1 MNNWKLEYSGG
12 SGGFLL
18 LHLLLLSEKFHAV
31 FEKELTLDQIIQEH
45 WNIASPDQWKKSE
58 IWPNNQL
65 TASSQAKSDKIYFHC
80 NPYDYKNYSTEFAG
94 KKIVIYTDL
103 HSQRLLAHYKRANW
117 YNCRESRVFDVRY
130 TVFKTF
136 LKRWQEYYNNIKDP
150 DWPKCISIRHLS
162 RLPKNIQTEIISN
175 PYTEYFLN
183 FTYQE
188 PEEFFND
195 ELVYKPM
202 VPFLKSADIVIKLQD
217 LVNSNATILEKL
229 FDIGNINVKQIELL
243 NKWKQFHSNELLINL
258 GISV

>member
-1 MNNWKLEYSGG
+1 MNNWNLLYSGG

-18 LHLLLLSEKFHAV
+18 LHLLLLSKKFHAE
-31 FEKELTLDQIIQEH
+31 FEKELTLNQIIQEH
-45 WNIASPDQWKKSE
+45 WNIISPDQWKKSE

-65 TASSQAKSDKIYFHC
+65 TASSQVNADKIYFYC
-80 NPYDYKNYSTEFAG
+80 NPYNYSTEFAG

-103 HSQRLLAHYKRANW
+103 HSQRLLAHYKKANW
-117 YNCRESRVFDVRY
+117 YCGGSRVFDVRY
-130 TVFKTF
+130 AVFKTF
-136 LKRWQEYYNNIKDP
+136 LKRWQDHYNNIKDP
-150 DWPKCISIRHLS
+150 NWPKCISVRHLS
-162 RLPKNIQTEIISN
+162 RLPKNIQAEVISN

-188 PEEFFND
+188 SEESFNN

-202 VPFLKSADIVIKLQD
+202 IPFLKSADIVIKLQD

-243 NKWKQFHSNELLINL
+243 NKWKQFHSKELLADL
-258 GISV
+258 GISI